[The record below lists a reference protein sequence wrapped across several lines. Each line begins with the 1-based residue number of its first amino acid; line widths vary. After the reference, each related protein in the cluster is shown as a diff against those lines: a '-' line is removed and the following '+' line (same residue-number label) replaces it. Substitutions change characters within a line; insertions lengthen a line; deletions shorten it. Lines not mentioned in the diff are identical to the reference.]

1 MIESAL
7 FPAPQAHEDPQFDE
21 KWTERRVLDLLGE
34 RYGNQPY
41 RYGNGGI
48 RYATAEH
55 VRSHAGHYARRTADF
70 VAMDLWT
77 SSGLALH
84 GHEVK
89 VSRSDWL
96 TELKEPEKAAEFTPY
111 MTFWWLVV
119 SDKAI
124 VKPGELPDGWGLMA
138 PRGGQLAVVTKAAR
152 RQPEPLPRTM
162 LASLLR
168 AVMKTAI
175 SRAER
180 EAKP

>member
-1 MIESAL
+1 MNEPLGYAVVV
-7 FPAPQAHEDPQFDE
+7 FNQA
-21 KWTERRVLDLLGE
+21 
-34 RYGNQPY
+34 
-41 RYGNGGI
+41 
-48 RYATAEH
+48 
-55 VRSHAGHYARRTADF
+55 SHCPSLVDGSFAD
-70 VAMDLWT
+70 T
-77 SSGLALH
+77 QYQ
-84 GHEVK
+84 
-89 VSRSDWL
+89 
-96 TELKEPEKAAEFTPY
+96 PEKAAEFTPY

-119 SDKAI
+119 SDKAL

-152 RQPEPLPRTM
+152 RKPEPLPRTM

>member
-1 MIESAL
+1 VTEPAL
-7 FPAPQAHEDPQFDE
+7 FSTPTEQSEE
-21 KWTERRVLDLLGE
+21 RWTERRVLDLMGE
-34 RYGNQPY
+34 RYGNQRH

-55 VRSHAGHYARRTADF
+55 VRSHAGFDARRTADF

-89 VSRSDWL
+89 VSRPDWL
-96 TELKEPEKAAEFTPY
+96 TELKQPEKAAEFTPY

-119 SDKAI
+119 SDRSI
-124 VKPGELPDGWGLMA
+124 VRDGELPDGWGLMV
-138 PRGGQLAVVTKAAR
+138 PRDGQLVVVIKAR
-152 RQPEPLPRTM
+152 RRAPDPLPRTM

-168 AVMKTAI
+168 AVMKTAVARTA
-175 SRAER
+175 SEVTS
-180 EAKP
+180 